1 MKKSISAVTPKL
13 SALIVAF
20 VLLAKSPLS
29 TVTLKSF
36 ASIVEEF
43 LLKNW
48 FPAVTLKLSALI
60 VESASLKK
68 STSAVTLKLSALI
81 VAFVLLAKLPLS
93 TVTLKLSVEKLIL

>member
-1 MKKSISAVTPKL
+1 MT
-13 SALIVAF
+13 
-20 VLLAKSPLS
+20 
-29 TVTLKSF
+29 
-36 ASIVEEF
+36 VEEF

-81 VAFVLLAKLPLS
+81 VAFVLLAKSPLG
-93 TVTLKLSVEKLIL
+93 TVTLKSFVLILEIF